1 MRDAGKVGEDTK
13 GLTPSVVE
21 KCTWLHPLSVLRHV
35 AGRAVSLGKKK
46 GPLADSSKRSVPSS
60 DRQSAGHIRARL
72 ALGGNTCWAD
82 TMQVGKT
89 WCGASL

>member
-46 GPLADSSKRSVPSS
+46 GGLLQIQAREAYLPATGSLQVTFAHGWR
-60 DRQSAGHIRARL
+60 SAGTL
-72 ALGGNTCWAD
+72 AGRT
-82 TMQVGKT
+82 
-89 WCGASL
+89 